1 MTRKTVPIGER
12 DIQSLTGAFTSSLD
26 PKTILT
32 SVAER
37 TSQLLNATRCSVVR
51 VDPERHPGKAFVFS
65 SIDDSTI
72 EGYELDLED
81 YPEIEYALDQNLPI
95 LVRDEPDDKIAVRIR
110 KLRRKVPFP
119 VSLAIPLTYQAES
132 FGVLF
137 LRFAD
142 AGVDI
147 SREAITFC
155 QLIAFGAA
163 VSLHNAQELQ
173 SVMAEVHQ
181 RENYAQQ
188 LADANQLRM
197 ETLSAASHDLRIPLN
212 SIIGYTD
219 LLTEGAYGE
228 MPPEQKQVLGHVNDN
243 AQALLQ
249 IVNTLIDYARLE
261 EGKVPVQVSDGEVP
275 RLVDDLRL
283 TLDPFLHNRSV
294 ELDFQIVG
302 KPTLFRTDWG
312 EAQAGPHQP
321 AAQCHQV
328 HRARNRLARGPAG
341 RKERHL
347 RGPGYGHRNRSRAP
361 ARHLRPVAAD
371 QPGRCRRSRRPGAL
385 DRQAVYRHDRGQDR
399 GHEQARGGDD
409 FPSPDPSGVPGRARG
424 MIDWPNW
431 PFGIYEPGR

>member
-1 MTRKTVPIGER
+1 MARKTVPIGEQ

-51 VDPERHPGKAFVFS
+51 VDSERYPGKAFVFS
-65 SIDDSTI
+65 SIDDPTI

-81 YPEIEYALDQNLPI
+81 YPEIEHALDQNLPI
-95 LVRDEPDDKIAVRIR
+95 LVRDEPDDEIAARIR

-163 VSLHNAQELQ
+163 VSLHNAQKLQ
-173 SVMAEVHQ
+173 SLMAEVHQ

-188 LADANQLRM
+188 LVDANQLRM

-228 MPPEQKQVLGHVNDN
+228 MPREQKQVLGHVNDN

-294 ELDFQIVG
+294 ELDFQIIG
-302 KPTLFRTDWG
+302 KPTLFRTDWAKLKRVLINLLHNAIKFTERGTVSLEVRQDEKNVTFEVGDTGIGIDPEHLPDIFDQWQRINPEDAGDPGGLGLSIVKRYTDMIGGRVAVTSKPG
-312 EAQAGPHQP
+312 EGTTFLLRIPLECPVEP
-321 AAQCHQV
+321 AA
-328 HRARNRLARGPAG
+328 
-341 RKERHL
+341 
-347 RGPGYGHRNRSRAP
+347 
-361 ARHLRPVAAD
+361 
-371 QPGRCRRSRRPGAL
+371 
-385 DRQAVYRHDRGQDR
+385 
-399 GHEQARGGDD
+399 
-409 FPSPDPSGVPGRARG
+409 
-424 MIDWPNW
+424 
-431 PFGIYEPGR
+431 